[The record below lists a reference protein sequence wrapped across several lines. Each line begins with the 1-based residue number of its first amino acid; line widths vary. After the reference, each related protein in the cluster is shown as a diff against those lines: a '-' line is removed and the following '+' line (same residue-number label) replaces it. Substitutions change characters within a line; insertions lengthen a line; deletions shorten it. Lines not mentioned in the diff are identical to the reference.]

1 MCLGGFSES
10 DLYLDASE
18 YDSNL
23 EDPNSNPSSS
33 TYITLTTST
42 HHSHVTSHH
51 SSSSGHIQF
60 ADQSTAVPYAS
71 HISFSRP

>member
-42 HHSHVTSHH
+42 HHSHVTSH
-51 SSSSGHIQF
+51 SSGGHIQF